1 MTRDEILGL
10 LDRRADAWRRLD
22 AETLVADYA
31 EDAVIESPLA
41 GGTTQ
46 GRDQIRQVFQTYFVA
61 FPDLGMN
68 VEEVLIDDQRA
79 AVMAT
84 FTGTDRGGFM
94 GMPATGR
101 HVTIPVVFL
110 YEFEDGKIVRD
121 RRVYDFTGMLVQVGT
136 LKAKPA

>member
-1 MTRDEILGL
+1 MTRAEIVDVLE
-10 LDRRADAWRRLD
+10 RRAAAWRRLD
-22 AETLVADYA
+22 TETLLADYD

-46 GRDQIRQVFQTYFVA
+46 GGDQIRQVFQTYFVA
-61 FPDLGMN
+61 FPDLGM
-68 VEEVLIDDQRA
+68 EEGEVLVDGQRA

-101 HVTIPVVFL
+101 RVTIPVVFL
-110 YEFEDGKIVRD
+110 YEFKDGKIVRD
-121 RRVYDFTGMLVQVGT
+121 RLVYDFTGMLVQVGT

>member
-1 MTRDEILGL
+1 MTRDEIVKV

-22 AETLVADYA
+22 AEMLVADYA
-31 EDAVIESPLA
+31 EDAMIESPLA

-61 FPDLGMN
+61 FPDLGME
-68 VEEVLIDDQRA
+68 VDEVLVDDQRA

-110 YEFEDGKIVRD
+110 YEFKDGKIVRD

>member
-1 MTRDEILGL
+1 V
-10 LDRRADAWRRLD
+10 
-22 AETLVADYA
+22 LV
-31 EDAVIESPLA
+31 
-41 GGTTQ
+41 
-46 GRDQIRQVFQTYFVA
+46 
-61 FPDLGMN
+61 
-68 VEEVLIDDQRA
+68 DDQRA

-101 HVTIPVVFL
+101 RVTIPVVFL
-110 YEFEDGKIVRD
+110 YEFKDGKIVHD

>member
-1 MTRDEILGL
+1 MTRAEIVDVLE
-10 LDRRADAWRRLD
+10 RRADAWRRLD
-22 AETLVADYA
+22 AETLVADYV

-61 FPDLGMN
+61 FPDLGME
-68 VEEVLIDDQRA
+68 VDEVLVDDQRA

-101 HVTIPVVFL
+101 RVTIPVVFL
-110 YEFEDGKIVRD
+110 YEFKDGKIVRD

>member
-1 MTRDEILGL
+1 MTRAEIVGV

-22 AETLVADYA
+22 AETLAADYA
-31 EDAVIESPLA
+31 EDAVVESPLA

-61 FPDLGMN
+61 FPDLDMD
-68 VEEVLIDDQRA
+68 VEEVLVDDQRA

-101 HVTIPVVFL
+101 RVTIPVVFL
-110 YEFEDGKIVRD
+110 YEFRDGKIVRD

>member
-1 MTRDEILGL
+1 MTRAEIVDVLE
-10 LDRRADAWRRLD
+10 RRADAWRRLD
-22 AETLVADYA
+22 AETLVADYV

-61 FPDLGMN
+61 FPDLAME
-68 VEEVLIDDQRA
+68 VDEVLVDDQRA

-101 HVTIPVVFL
+101 RVTIPVVFL
-110 YEFEDGKIVRD
+110 YEFKDGKIVRD

>member
-1 MTRDEILGL
+1 MTRDEIVNV
-10 LDRRADAWRRLD
+10 LDRRAAAWRHLD

-31 EDAVIESPLA
+31 EDAVVESPLA
-41 GGTTQ
+41 GGTTS

-61 FPDLGMN
+61 FPDLGMD
-68 VEEVLIDDQRA
+68 VQEVLVDDQRA
-79 AVMAT
+79 AVMAN
-84 FTGTDRGGFM
+84 FSGTDRGGFM

-101 HVTIPVVFL
+101 RVTIPVVFL
-110 YEFEDGKIVRD
+110 YEFKDGKIVRD

>member
-1 MTRDEILGL
+1 MTRAEIVDVLE
-10 LDRRADAWRRLD
+10 RRADAWRRLD

-61 FPDLGMN
+61 FPDLAME
-68 VEEVLIDDQRA
+68 VDEVLVDDQRA

-101 HVTIPVVFL
+101 RVTIPVVFL
-110 YEFEDGKIVRD
+110 YEFKDGKIVRD

>member
-1 MTRDEILGL
+1 MTRDEIVDV

-41 GGTTQ
+41 GGSTQ

-61 FPDLGMN
+61 FPDLAM
-68 VEEVLIDDQRA
+68 EVQELLVDDQRA

-101 HVTIPVVFL
+101 RVTIPVVFL
-110 YEFEDGKIVRD
+110 YEFRDGKIVRD

>member
-1 MTRDEILGL
+1 MEVQEL
-10 LDRRADAWRRLD
+10 L
-22 AETLVADYA
+22 V
-31 EDAVIESPLA
+31 
-41 GGTTQ
+41 
-46 GRDQIRQVFQTYFVA
+46 
-61 FPDLGMN
+61 
-68 VEEVLIDDQRA
+68 DDQRA

-101 HVTIPVVFL
+101 RVTIPVVFL
-110 YEFEDGKIVRD
+110 YEFRDGKIVRD

>member
-1 MTRDEILGL
+1 MTRDEIVKV

-22 AETLVADYA
+22 AEMLVADYA

-61 FPDLGMN
+61 FPDLGM
-68 VEEVLIDDQRA
+68 EEGEVLVDGQRA

-94 GMPATGR
+94 GMPASGR
-101 HVTIPVVFL
+101 QVIIPVVFV
-110 YEFEDGKIVRD
+110 YEFRDGKIVRD
-121 RRVYDFTGMLVQVGT
+121 RRVYDFTGLLIQVGT

>member
-10 LDRRADAWRRLD
+10 LAGRAEAWRRLD
-22 AETLVADYA
+22 IEALIADYA
-31 EDAVIESPLA
+31 DGAVIESPLA
-41 GGTTQ
+41 GGTTH
-46 GRDQIRQVFQTYFVA
+46 GTDQIRQVFQTYFAA
-61 FPDLGMN
+61 FPNLEMEQG
-68 VEEVLIDDQRA
+68 EVLVDGHRA

-84 FTGTDRGGFM
+84 FAGNDEGGFM

-101 HVTIPVVFL
+101 RVSIPVVFL
-110 YEFEDGKIVRD
+110 YEFKDGKIVRD